1 MYKIFT
7 AKICMPSGYVKKLL
21 LIMKLTTLLLFL
33 AFMQASGAV
42 FSQSITLKG
51 KDIPL
56 KQVFVEINKQTGYNV
71 FWSPKSIKSAPELN
85 LDFENTPLKDAL
97 QFCLKNLPF
106 TYSIDGKSVVIKQVS
121 PNPQQDLTEE
131 NMANLITITGKVT
144 DTLGV
149 KITGAS
155 IVTET
160 GKKASTSTDENGRFI
175 LEVEA
180 GSSIKVS
187 YVGFTEQHVIATATQ
202 KVFNIVLREE
212 KHTIAEEV
220 VVTAYGK
227 KQRKEAIVG
236 SVTSIVPEDL
246 KIPASNLTDALA
258 GSAAGIIAFQGTGQP
273 GQDNASFFIRGVTT
287 FGYNVSPLILIDNIE
302 LTTDDLAR
310 LQVDDIA
317 SFSILKDASATAL
330 YGARGANG
338 VILVSTKSGK
348 IGKPQI
354 NFRLENSLSENTQSL
369 KIADPITF
377 MEDYNEASLS
387 RDPTQPIPF
396 NQDKI
401 LNTENTINKGPGYN
415 PYVYPA
421 VDWLKMLIKNQT
433 TTQRANLSV
442 SGGTPFSKYYVSGS
456 YNIDHGNLVDDPNNN
471 NSDNVKF
478 ENYQLRSN
486 INLNITKSTEV
497 VLRFSGTFSDYAGPL
512 TTDGTFSSDVYKI
525 ALHTSP
531 VLFPAYF
538 KPDSANRGT
547 QHILYGAPEALG
559 TPYNNPYALL
569 ERGHKNSSES
579 RMLTQIEL
587 NQNLSFVA
595 DGLTFHGI
603 FSTNRYSYFDS
614 NLAYNPFYYNVSSY
628 NKANN
633 TYVLNWLNQNPGDAE
648 EYLQYFPG
656 TPIISNQLYLQGNLD
671 YNKQFHNH
679 NVSAT
684 LVFTQQQTVYS
695 NAAALIDALP
705 HRNLG
710 LAGRLGYNYLAK
722 YYAEFNFGYNGSE
735 RFSAAHRY
743 GFFPTIGVGWLLS
756 EEKWFEP
763 LDKILT
769 RVKLRASYGLVGNDN
784 ISSRRFF
791 YASDVNLNG
800 GASATFGTNGGSTL
814 NGVSI
819 NNYADPNVTWETS
832 KQLNIGLEMTLFKN
846 LNIIAEVYNYNRYNI
861 LQQRASI
868 PSTSGLE
875 APIYANLGK
884 ANSKGLDFSMDY
896 KQTINK
902 DLSITGRANFTY
914 AKDKYTYY
922 EQPDY
927 PEAYRSLIGE
937 PINNNYGYIAER
949 LFVDDAEAASS
960 PTQIFSSTGKAPQ
973 GGDIKYRDLNGDGVI
988 DSRDETYLG
997 YPSVP
1002 EIVYGYG
1009 LSTQYKNF
1017 DLSAFLQGQAMVSF
1031 MINPSDVSPFIQST
1045 DAYVYG
1051 NTQLLQQFADNHW
1064 SPGNQNLY
1072 ALYPRFGVN
1081 RDEIEN
1087 NLQPSTWWLRSGAF
1101 MRLKSVEFGYTLP
1114 KAVSKKIG
1122 VRSLRVYF
1130 NGLNLYTWSSFKLWD
1145 PELGSNGF
1153 AYPIQKVFNLGVNV
1167 NL

>member
-1 MYKIFT
+1 MYKNFT
-7 AKICMPSGYVKKLL
+7 TNICMPSGYAKKFLR
-21 LIMKLTTLLLFL
+21 IMKLTTFLFFL
-33 AFMQASGAV
+33 AFMQVSAAG
-42 FSQSITLKG
+42 FSQKITYVKNDATLKQ
-51 KDIPL
+51 L
-56 KQVFVEINKQTGYNV
+56 FSEFNKQTGYNIV
-71 FWSPKSIKSAPELN
+71 WYSKRINSAPKIN
-85 LDFENTPLKDAL
+85 VDFVNVPVEDAL
-97 QFCLKNLPF
+97 KTSLQGLGL
-106 TYSIDGKSVVIKQVS
+106 TYSIQGNSIVVKDLPVSDASNVPPIKV
-121 PNPQQDLTEE
+121 TV
-131 NMANLITITGKVT
+131 TGKVT
-144 DTLGV
+144 DSLGV
-149 KITGAS
+149 KIAGAS
-155 IVTET
+155 IT
-160 GKKASTSTDENGRFI
+160 GLNVRGIATSTDENGKFV
-175 LEVEA
+175 LDVEP
-180 GSSIKVS
+180 GTTIKVS
-187 YVGFTEQHVIATATQ
+187 FVGFTEQTAVITEDKKTYNFILKEAKSQ
-202 KVFNIVLREE
+202 M
-212 KHTIAEEV
+212 EEV
-220 VVTAYGK
+220 VVLAYGK
-227 KQRKEAIVG
+227 KERKEAVVG
-236 SVTSIVPEDL
+236 SVTTIKPADL

-258 GSAAGIIAFQGTGQP
+258 GSAAGIIAFQGSGQP
-273 GQDNASFFIRGVTT
+273 GQDNATFFIRGVTT
-287 FGYNVSPLILIDNIE
+287 FGYNVNPLILIDNIE
-302 LTTDDLAR
+302 LSTNDLAR
-310 LQVDDIA
+310 LQVDDIE

-338 VILVSTKSGK
+338 VILVTTKSGK
-348 IGKPQI
+348 VGKPTI
-354 NFRLENSLSENTQSL
+354 NFRLENSISENTQSL

-377 MEDYNEASLS
+377 MQDYNEASLG
-387 RDPTQPIPF
+387 RDPMDPVPF

-401 LNTENTINKGPGYN
+401 LNTQNTINKGPGYN

-433 TTQRANLSV
+433 STQRADLSV
-442 SGGTPFSKYYVSGS
+442 SGGTPFAKYYVSGS
-456 YNIDHGNLVDDPNNN
+456 YDLDHGNLVSDPNNN
-471 NSDNVKF
+471 NDPNVKF
-478 ENYQLRSN
+478 QNYQLRSN
-486 INLNITKSTEV
+486 INLNLTKTTEV

-531 VLFPAYF
+531 VLFPAF
-538 KPDSANRGT
+538 FPADSANRQT

-569 ERGHKNSSES
+569 ERGHKTSSES

-587 NQNLSFVA
+587 NQNLNFIT

-633 TYVLNWLNQNPGDAE
+633 TYVLNWLNQSPGDAE

-656 TPIISNQLYLQGNLD
+656 TPIINNQLYLQGNLD
-671 YNKQFHNH
+671 YTKRINN
-679 NVSAT
+679 STISST

-710 LAGRLGYNYLAK
+710 LAGRLSYNYLGK
-722 YYAEFNFGYNGSE
+722 YFAEFNFGYNGSE

-743 GFFPTIGVGWLLS
+743 GFFPTIGAGWLLS

-763 LDKILT
+763 LDKVLT

-800 GASATFGTNGGSTL
+800 GAQATFGTNGGSTL

-832 KQLNIGLEMTLFKN
+832 KQLNIALEMTLFKN
-846 LNIIAEVYNYNRYNI
+846 LNIVAEVYDYNRYNI
-861 LQQRASI
+861 LQQRTSI
-868 PSTSGLE
+868 PSASGLE
-875 APIYANLGK
+875 APIYANIGK
-884 ANSKGLDFSMDY
+884 ANSKGLDVSMDY

-902 DLSITGRANFTY
+902 DLSITGRANLTY

-922 EQPDY
+922 EEPDY

-960 PTQIFSSTGKAPQ
+960 PTQIFSPTGKAPQ
-973 GGDIKYRDLNGDGVI
+973 GGDIKYRDLNGDGII

-1009 LSTQYKNF
+1009 VSTQYKNF
-1017 DLSAFLQGQAMVSF
+1017 DLSAFFQGQAMVSF
-1031 MINPSDVSPFIQST
+1031 MINPSDVSPFVQCT

-1051 NTQLLQQFADNHW
+1051 NTQLLQQFADDHW

-1072 ALYPRFGVN
+1072 ALYPRFGIN

-1087 NLQPSTWWLRSGAF
+1087 NLQPSTYWLRSGAF

-1114 KAVSKKIG
+1114 KTVSKKLG
-1122 VRSLRVYF
+1122 LRSLRVYF

-1153 AYPIQKVFNLGVNV
+1153 NYPIQKVFNLGVNV
-1167 NL
+1167 SL

>member
-1 MYKIFT
+1 
-7 AKICMPSGYVKKLL
+7 MPSGYVKKFL

-33 AFMQASGAV
+33 ALMQASGAV
-42 FSQSITLKG
+42 FSQSLTIKG
-51 KDIPL
+51 KDVTL

-71 FWSPKSIKSAPELN
+71 FWSPKSIKNTPKLD

-97 QFCLKNLPF
+97 QFCLKDLPF
-106 TYSIDGKSVVIKQVS
+106 TYSIDGKSVIIKQLPPKVQEA
-121 PNPQQDLTEE
+121 PAEE
-131 NMANLITITGKVT
+131 NIDNLITITGKVT

-155 IVTET
+155 IATES

-175 LEVEA
+175 LEVEV
-180 GSSIKVS
+180 GSSIKIS
-187 YVGFTEQHVIATATQ
+187 YVGFVEQHVIATATQ
-202 KVFNIVLREE
+202 KVFNVALREE
-212 KHTIAEEV
+212 KNTIDEV

-227 KQRKEAIVG
+227 KERKEAIVG
-236 SVTSIVPEDL
+236 SVTSIKPDEL
-246 KIPASNLTDALA
+246 KIPASNLTNALA
-258 GSAAGIIAFQGTGQP
+258 GSAAGIISFQSTGQP
-273 GQDNASFFIRGVTT
+273 GQDNATFFIRGVTT

-302 LTTDDLAR
+302 LSTDDLAR

-348 IGKPQI
+348 VGKPQI
-354 NFRLENSLSENTQSL
+354 NFRLENSISMNTQSL
-369 KIADPITF
+369 KIADPITYMQDF
-377 MEDYNEASLS
+377 NEATLT

-401 LNTENTINKGPGYN
+401 NNTENTINKGPGYN

-421 VDWLKMLIKNQT
+421 VDWLKTLIKNQT
-433 TTQRANLSV
+433 TTQRADLNV
-442 SGGTPFSKYYVSGS
+442 SGGTPFAKYYVSGS
-456 YNIDHGNLVDDPNNN
+456 YNLDHGNLVDDPNNN

-478 ENYQLRSN
+478 QNYQLRSN
-486 INLNITKSTEV
+486 INLNITKTTEV
-497 VLRFSGTFSDYAGPL
+497 ILRFSGTFSSYAGPL
-512 TTDGTFSSDVYKI
+512 TTDGTFSSDVYNV

-531 VLFPAYF
+531 VLFPAF
-538 KPDSANRGT
+538 FPADSANRGT
-547 QHILYGAPEALG
+547 QHILYGAPEAVG

-587 NQNLSFVA
+587 NQNLGFVT
-595 DGLTFHGI
+595 DGLAFHGI

-614 NLAYNPFYYNVSSY
+614 ELAYNPFYYNVSSY
-628 NKANN
+628 NKQNN

-648 EYLQYFPG
+648 EYLQYYPG

-671 YNKQFHNH
+671 YTKQLHNH
-679 NVSAT
+679 NISGT

-710 LAGRLGYNYLAK
+710 LAGRVAYNYLGK
-722 YYAEFNFGYNGSE
+722 YFAEFNFGYNGSE
-735 RFSAAHRY
+735 RFSANNRY
-743 GFFPTIGVGWLLS
+743 GFFPTIGAGWLLS

-763 LDKILT
+763 LSKFFT
-769 RVKLRASYGLVGNDN
+769 RVKLRASYGLVGNDA
-784 ISSRRFF
+784 ISDRRFF
-791 YASDVNLNG
+791 YSSDVNLAG
-800 GASATFGTNGGSTL
+800 GASATFGTNAGYSHP
-814 NGVSI
+814 GVTI

-832 KQLNIGLEMTLFKN
+832 KQLNIGLEMTLLKN

-861 LQQRASI
+861 LQQRTYI
-868 PSTSGLE
+868 PTTSGLE

-884 ANSKGLDFSMDY
+884 ANSKGLDLSFDY
-896 KQTINK
+896 KQIINK
-902 DLSITGRANFTY
+902 DLSISGRGNFTY
-914 AKDKYTYY
+914 AVDKYTNY
-922 EQPDY
+922 EEPNY
-927 PEAYRSLIGE
+927 PEAYRHFVGQ
-937 PINNNYGYIAER
+937 PIREGYGYIAER

-960 PTQIFSSTGKAPQ
+960 PTQIFSATGKAPK
-973 GGDIKYRDLNGDGVI
+973 GGDIKYRDLNGDGII
-988 DSRDETYLG
+988 DSRDETFLG
-997 YPSVP
+997 YPQVP

-1009 LSTQYKNF
+1009 VSTQYKHF
-1017 DLSAFLQGQAMVSF
+1017 DLSAFFQGQAMVSF
-1031 MINPSDVSPFIQST
+1031 FIDPSQVSPFVQST
-1045 DAYVYG
+1045 QPYIYG

-1064 SPGNQNLY
+1064 SPANQDLY
-1072 ALYPRFGVN
+1072 ALYPRLGVN
-1081 RDEIEN
+1081 RNDIEN

-1101 MRLKSVEFGYTLP
+1101 MRLKSAEFGYTLP
-1114 KAVSKKIG
+1114 TVVSKKLG
-1122 VRSLRVYF
+1122 LRSLRVYF
-1130 NGLNLYTWSSFKLWD
+1130 NGLNLFTWSSFKLWD

-1153 AYPIQKVFNLGVNV
+1153 AYPIQKVYNVGVNV